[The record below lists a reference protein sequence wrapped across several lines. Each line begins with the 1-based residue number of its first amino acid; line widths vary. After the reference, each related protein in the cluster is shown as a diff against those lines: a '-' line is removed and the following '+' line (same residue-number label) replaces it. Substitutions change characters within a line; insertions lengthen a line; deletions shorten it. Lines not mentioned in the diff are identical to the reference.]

1 MALARWDPM
10 QDVRSTREQMNRLF
24 QQFFGQPGGEA
35 DVWASGAWT
44 PPVEIYDTG
53 DAIMVRVELPGV
65 AKEDLHVELHENT
78 LTLRGERKPD
88 ASIKEGQYYRQERAY
103 GPFQR
108 TFLLPTQVDSQKVQA
123 TSKDG
128 LLELRLPKHEAV
140 RPKRIEVTG

>member
-1 MALARWDPM
+1 
-10 QDVRSTREQMNRLF
+10 
-24 QQFFGQPGGEA
+24 
-35 DVWASGAWT
+35 
-44 PPVEIYDTG
+44 
-53 DAIMVRVELPGV
+53 MVRVELPGV

-88 ASIKEGQYYRQERAY
+88 ESIKEGQYYRQERAY

-108 TFLLPTQVDSQKVQA
+108 TFLLPAQVDSQKVQA

-128 LLELRLPKHEAV
+128 LLELRLPKHEAI

>member
-10 QDVRSTREQMNRLF
+10 RDVGSTREQMNRLF

-123 TSKDG
+123 TSKNG

-140 RPKRIEVTG
+140 KPTRIEVTG

>member
-1 MALARWDPM
+1 
-10 QDVRSTREQMNRLF
+10 MNRLF

-108 TFLLPTQVDSQKVQA
+108 TFLLPAQVDSQKVQA